1 MHARRESGTRPGTN
15 QWLGVVLVA
24 LLAALA
30 VLPVAGLAQDQA
42 AKAPAPASALPA
54 ILDRLHGALDA
65 LDDRAADGVGWTGLR
80 KELEEVRA
88 LLEKLTQ
95 ELGTPPASG
104 QEPPS
109 VREEVV
115 KLDLRRR
122 RLVETLERFA
132 DRAEPDRGSSAAR
145 QEAKET
151 LAELRTWVEG
161 YVSGVTARLDRLEPS
176 EFERLARG
184 LLKEVEERLAENAR
198 PGAGGARLDP
208 KLEGLVR
215 EIERLLDRLNEFV
228 LRSFVPSPREGAT
241 TRP

>member
-54 ILDRLHGALDA
+54 ILDRLRGALDA
-65 LDDRAADGVGWTGLR
+65 LDDRADGVGWTGLR

-115 KLDLRRR
+115 KLDLLLR

-132 DRAEPDRGSSAAR
+132 DRAEPDRGSSVAR

-198 PGAGGARLDP
+198 PGASGAQLDP

-215 EIERLLDRLNEFV
+215 EIERLLNRLNEFI
-228 LRSFVPSPREGAT
+228 LRSFVLSPREGVT